1 MISSRISEIRQQKG
15 LTQADIAKYLK
26 VTQQTYSSYETG
38 KRQMNYET
46 LCMLAD
52 YYEVSTDYLLG
63 RHDAIPSFLSEEER
77 ILVSQFRVLNE
88 YAKDAVKNNLEFEYS
103 RTLKEKCG
111 KKSVVI
117 NDN

>member
-1 MISSRISEIRQQKG
+1 MISSRINEIRQQKG

-63 RHDAIPSFLSEEER
+63 RQDAIPSFLNEEER
-77 ILVSQFRVLNE
+77 NIVSQFRALNE
-88 YAKDAVKNNLEFEYS
+88 RAKDTIKNGLEFEHS
-103 RTLKEKCG
+103 RTLKDRY
-111 KKSVVI
+111 SS
-117 NDN
+117 